1 MLKRNIK
8 CLQKVAFLVGVPL
21 AVLFLGPGIGSA
33 LDPRE
38 EVTNPSEKSVIVT
51 IERKTKRKVFANQKP
66 FSITGSTK
74 FFAKSGRE
82 ITFQELLVPCEAEI
96 YYGPGVRGVPDALR
110 IMTRKV
116 LWGARSAFPEPLPE

>member
-96 YYGPGVRGVPDALR
+96 YYGPGVRGVPEALK
-110 IMTRKV
+110 IMIRKI
-116 LWGARSAFPEPLPE
+116 LPGARTAFPRPLPE